1 MKLSSAIDSLS
12 PLTKWVLRVYGAE
25 EVAIEGRE
33 VQVPVNPWSF
43 L

>member
-25 EVAIEGRE
+25 EVAIEGGE
-33 VQVPVNPWSF
+33 VQVPVNPCSF